1 MWQSCLVTRQEK
13 TIVNTSFL
21 PTSAG
26 TQEVSAELRDT
37 AEQETARARERWGR
51 GRGGSVS
58 VCVCVWEWQ
67 IRFREYSWDCFVDE
81 HAFPLKLVAWCNWSL
96 KVNTAAYSNIRASSQ
111 ITYVLQVK
119 LVAMIVFAISVLQ
132 KMFKYYWHQSSN
144 Y

>member
-1 MWQSCLVTRQEK
+1 MTRQEK

-58 VCVCVWEWQ
+58 VCLCV
-67 IRFREYSWDCFVDE
+67 RMT
-81 HAFPLKLVAWCNWSL
+81 N
-96 KVNTAAYSNIRASSQ
+96 
-111 ITYVLQVK
+111 QVSRIFMG
-119 LVAMIVFAISVLQ
+119 LFCR
-132 KMFKYYWHQSSN
+132 
-144 Y
+144 